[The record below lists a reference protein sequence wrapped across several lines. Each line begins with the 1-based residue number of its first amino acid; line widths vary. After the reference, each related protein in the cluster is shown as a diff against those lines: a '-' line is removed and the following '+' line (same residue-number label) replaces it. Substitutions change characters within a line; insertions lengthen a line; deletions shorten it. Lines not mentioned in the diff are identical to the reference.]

1 MSPMKLQLEDPGA
14 PDYAGEVI
22 DILNPAIASSNP
34 SSQKEAAL
42 AIDALCKREC
52 TAAGSAGGFL
62 WWFWDLVHDL
72 SRQLPYDS
80 EEQDRLAAV
89 IKSLTD
95 LPPRN
100 VNLGEEWGSGDASTV
115 ELWTNLPMFGNTFR
129 EKLDDDDSAASSEDL
144 KKSRRVNL
152 DAYAARVAGL
162 CHLPFEVYAIWA
174 LVGALEDANADEPG
188 PSLENQTA
196 EKARDHKLISAAVWM
211 IHAGHLLYGRD
222 EQISGATA
230 GPLWKQGHML
240 KGTNGLSPE
249 RWQLWK
255 GRFAVSRDA
264 DGLDADSRRVAG
276 QAYVM
281 MKELENESP

>member
-1 MSPMKLQLEDPGA
+1 MSPVKLQLEDPGA

-22 DILNPAIASSNP
+22 DILNPAIASNSP

-89 IKSLTD
+89 IRSLTD

-100 VNLGEEWGSGDASTV
+100 VSLGEEWGSGDASTV

-174 LVGALEDANADEPG
+174 LVNALEDTHFNKSG
-188 PSLENQTA
+188 PALENQVA
-196 EKARDHKLISAAVWM
+196 RKARDHKLMSAAVWM

-222 EQISGATA
+222 EQISGATI
-230 GPLWKQGHML
+230 GPMWKQRRML
-240 KGTNGLSPE
+240 NGTDGLSPE
-249 RWQLWK
+249 RWQFWK
-255 GRFAVSRDA
+255 ARFAVLRDA
-264 DGLDADSRRVAG
+264 DSLDAQSCRVAG
-276 QAYVM
+276 GAYTM
-281 MKELENESP
+281 MEKLENDFP

>member
-1 MSPMKLQLEDPGA
+1 MSPVKLQLEDPGA

-22 DILNPAIASSNP
+22 DILNPAIASNSP

-89 IKSLTD
+89 IRSLID
-95 LPPRN
+95 LPPRK
-100 VNLGEEWGSGDASTV
+100 VALGEEWGSGDASTV

-162 CHLPFEVYAIWA
+162 CQLPFEVYAIWA
-174 LVGALEDANADEPG
+174 LVGALEDTTANNTG
-188 PSLENQTA
+188 PALENQR
-196 EKARDHKLISAAVWM
+196 EGKAIAHKLMSAAVWI

-240 KGTNGLSPE
+240 KGTDGLNPE

-255 GRFAVSRDA
+255 ETFAVFRDA
-264 DGLDADSRRVAG
+264 DGLDTESRRVAG
-276 QAYVM
+276 EAYAM
-281 MKELENESP
+281 MEKLENESP

>member
-1 MSPMKLQLEDPGA
+1 MSPVKLQLEDPGA

-22 DILNPAIASSNP
+22 DILNPAIASDNA
-34 SSQKEAAL
+34 SSK
-42 AIDALCKREC
+42 
-52 TAAGSAGGFL
+52 TGSAGGFL

-80 EEQDRLAAV
+80 EEQGRLAAV

-95 LPPRN
+95 LPPRE
-100 VNLGEEWGSGDASTV
+100 VSLGEEWGSGDASTV

-129 EKLDDDDSAASSEDL
+129 EKLDDEDSVASSADL
-144 KKSRRVNL
+144 KKISRVNL

-174 LVGALEDANADEPG
+174 LVDALEDTTADKAG
-188 PSLENQTA
+188 PTLENQMAGKTGA
-196 EKARDHKLISAAVWM
+196 HKLMSAAVWM
-211 IHAGHLLYGRD
+211 IHTGHLLYGRD

-230 GPLWKQGHML
+230 GPLWKQGRML
-240 KGTNGLSPE
+240 KGTDGLSPE

-255 GRFAVSRDA
+255 GRFAVFRDA
-264 DGLDADSRRVAG
+264 DGLDAESRRVAG
-276 QAYVM
+276 EAYAVM
-281 MKELENESP
+281 EKLENGSP

>member
-1 MSPMKLQLEDPGA
+1 MSPVKLQLEDPGA

-22 DILNPAIASSNP
+22 DILNPAIASNSP

-89 IKSLTD
+89 IRSLID
-95 LPPRN
+95 LPPRK
-100 VNLGEEWGSGDASTV
+100 VALGEEWGSGDASTV

-162 CHLPFEVYAIWA
+162 CQLPFEVYAIWA
-174 LVGALEDANADEPG
+174 LVE
-188 PSLENQTA
+188 
-196 EKARDHKLISAAVWM
+196 
-211 IHAGHLLYGRD
+211 
-222 EQISGATA
+222 
-230 GPLWKQGHML
+230 
-240 KGTNGLSPE
+240 
-249 RWQLWK
+249 
-255 GRFAVSRDA
+255 
-264 DGLDADSRRVAG
+264 SRRVAG
-276 QAYVM
+276 EAYAM
-281 MKELENESP
+281 MEKLENESP